1 MITVETFKQMDMP
14 EQLRMLETMKKMNN
28 EDCISVL
35 LELHT
40 HPLKDDAIDYM
51 VGMTLREL
59 LIQNEQATV
68 SRLTHENPEIQ
79 KLCLQICG
87 RQSFASATP
96 VLLDLLK
103 TQQDSTM
110 FRELLMAA
118 AKSESKDFLEIFRK
132 MMSHPQEDLAA
143 IAIDMIGKHQDEA
156 SLDRLFQIVEN
167 GEIDEN
173 YKVCDLVTGAA
184 MEALGRISSKRALSF
199 LVSKIHYRNPTGRL
213 LVHQAL
219 VRKGNEAVPYFAA
232 ILEGEDTDQKIMAA
246 NVLGLIGDKKGGE
259 ILISA
264 MDKGDIR
271 DLNIKYAVY
280 EALGNIQFIKGT
292 VFLMDGLSE
301 QDPLLL
307 TAVMTSLDSQLN
319 PGVVKKLMECIRKN
333 DQQSGR
339 LVQAIVT
346 AKAMNIFETIYPEND
361 LAPLLMETIVAS
373 QDQDTIDAFREK
385 LVMMDSAAT
394 RKDAA
399 ALSEITIAK
408 GGKRVLVADDSKAM
422 LAFFRTT
429 LSGFGLTVVTVENGK
444 AAMDLIN
451 RGESFDLIL
460 TDMNMPVMD
469 GIEFTRRTRK
479 YSGTRNTPIVMI
491 STESEMSQME
501 LANEAGVN
509 GFLNKPFTS
518 DKLRETIEKYI

>member
-1 MITVETFKQMDMP
+1 MDMQ
-14 EQLRMLETMKKMNN
+14 EQLRMLETMKKTNN
-28 EDCISVL
+28 DDCISAL
-35 LELHT
+35 LELYT
-40 HPLKDDAIDYM
+40 HPLGDDAIDYM

-59 LIQNEQATV
+59 LVQHEQATV
-68 SRLTHENPEIQ
+68 SGLTHENPKIQ
-79 KLCLQICG
+79 KLCLQICS

-96 VLLDLLK
+96 VLLNLLK
-103 TQQDSTM
+103 HQQDGTM
-110 FRELLMAA
+110 FRELLLAA
-118 AKSESKDFLEIFRK
+118 AKSDSKDFLEIFRK
-132 MMSHPQEDLAA
+132 IIGHPQEDLAA
-143 IAIDMIGKHQDEA
+143 IAIDVIGRHQDEA
-156 SLDRLFQIVEN
+156 SFDRLCQIVES
-167 GEIDEN
+167 GESDEN

-184 MEALGRISSKRALSF
+184 MEALGRISSERALSF

-213 LVHQAL
+213 LVHQTL
-219 VRKGNEAVPYFAA
+219 VRKGNEVVPYFAS
-232 ILEGEDTDQKIMAA
+232 IFEGEDTDQKIMAA

-264 MDKGDIR
+264 MDKGSIR
-271 DLNIKYAVY
+271 DLNVQYAVY
-280 EALGNIQFIKGT
+280 EALGNMQFIKGT

-319 PGVVKKLMECIRKN
+319 PGVVKKLMEWLRKN
-333 DQQSGR
+333 DQQSRR
-339 LVQAIVT
+339 LVQAIVI
-346 AKAMNIFETIYPEND
+346 AKAMNIFKAVYPEND
-361 LAPLLMETIVAS
+361 LAPLLMETIAAS

-385 LVMMDSAAT
+385 LAMMDSAAAK
-394 RKDAA
+394 KDAA
-399 ALSEITIAK
+399 ALADITLVR

-422 LAFFRTT
+422 LAFFRTA
-429 LSGFGLTVVTVENGK
+429 LSGFGLCVVTAENGK
-444 AAMDLIN
+444 AAMDLIS

-479 YSGTRNTPIVMI
+479 HSGTRNIPIIMI
-491 STESEMSQME
+491 STESEMSQVD
-501 LANEAGVN
+501 LAKEAGVN